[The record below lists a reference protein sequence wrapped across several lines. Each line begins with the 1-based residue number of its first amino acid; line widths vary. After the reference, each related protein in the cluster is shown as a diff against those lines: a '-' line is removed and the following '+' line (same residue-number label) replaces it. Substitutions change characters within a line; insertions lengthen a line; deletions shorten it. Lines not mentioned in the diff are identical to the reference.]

1 MTNQTTNTTNN
12 ETNEANEAMQNFS
25 KSMVSFNRRKE
36 NADKAQ
42 AKFFKDN
49 FATALTFQDYV
60 QAKNELCLKKDDNG
74 NFKLSKKGKVL
85 VDNTKLEKMLT
96 DTPFG
101 NATWILQRAFRN
113 EKGVILNTTCEETKQ
128 NMANN
133 PDCNATGWHGLE
145 QAEKAR
151 KQKIAN
157 ALKKEQEKNNPTND
171 ADNADN
177 DLSDDEAEN
186 APLAIRQT
194 IGKIT
199 ADKDYQNLNSAQ
211 ISAHMK
217 DMLKALLKDNRISKS
232 SFDAYRTELKTGTNN

>member
-1 MTNQTTNTTNN
+1 MTNQTTNTTN
-12 ETNEANEAMQNFS
+12 ETNINADFS
-25 KSMVSFNRRKE
+25 KTMVSFQKRKD

-49 FATALTFQDYV
+49 LETALTFQDYV
-60 QAKNELCLKKDDNG
+60 KAKHELCLKKDDKG
-74 NFKLSKKGKVL
+74 NLKLSKNGKPL
-85 VDNTKLEKMLT
+85 IDNKKLAEMLT

-113 EKGVILNTTCEETKQ
+113 EKSVILNTTSEQTRQ
-128 NMANN
+128 NVANN
-133 PDCNATGWHGLE
+133 PDSNATAWHGAE

-157 ALKKEQEKNNPTND
+157 ALKKEQEKNNPTNN

-177 DLSDDEAEN
+177 DLSDDDAEKT
-186 APLAIRQT
+186 PLEIRKA

-211 ISAHMK
+211 VSAHMK
-217 DMLKALLKDNRISKS
+217 DILRALLKDNGISDA
-232 SFDAYRTELKTGTNN
+232 SFNAYRTELKTGTNN

>member
-1 MTNQTTNTTNN
+1 
-12 ETNEANEAMQNFS
+12 
-25 KSMVSFNRRKE
+25 MVSFQKRKD

-49 FATALTFQDYV
+49 FETALTFQDYV
-60 QAKNELCLKKDDNG
+60 QAKNELCFKKDDKG
-74 NFKLSKKGKVL
+74 NLKLSKKGKIL

-101 NATWILQRAFRN
+101 NATWILERAFRN
-113 EKGVILNTTCEETKQ
+113 EKGVILNTTSEQTRE

-133 PDCNATGWHGLE
+133 PNSNATAWHGLE

-157 ALKKEQEKNNPTND
+157 ALKKEQKKNNPTKPTNS
-171 ADNADN
+171 DNVDN
-177 DLSDDEAEN
+177 DLSDDETEKT
-186 APLAIRQT
+186 PLKIRQI

-217 DMLKALLKDNRISKS
+217 DILKALLKDNGISDV
-232 SFDAYRTELKTGTNN
+232 SFNAYRTELKTGTNN

>member
-1 MTNQTTNTTNN
+1 MTNQTTNTTNIN
-12 ETNEANEAMQNFS
+12 AEFS
-25 KSMVSFNRRKE
+25 KTMVSFQKRKD

-60 QAKNELCLKKDDNG
+60 QAKNELCFKQDDKG
-74 NFKLSKKGKVL
+74 NFKLSKNGKPL
-85 VDNTKLEKMLT
+85 VDNKKLSEMLT

-101 NATWILQRAFRN
+101 NATWILERAFRN
-113 EKGVILNTTCEETKQ
+113 EKSVILNTTSEQTRQ

-133 PDCNATGWHGLE
+133 PDSNATAWHGLE
-145 QAEKAR
+145 QSEKKRIAKLAR
-151 KQKIAN
+151 EM
-157 ALKKEQEKNNPTND
+157 KKEDTHNTPKIEAINN
-171 ADNADN
+171 
-177 DLSDDEAEN
+177 DDDDIEN
-186 APLAIRQT
+186 TPLAIRQI

-199 ADKDYQNLNSAQ
+199 ADKNYQDLNSAQ

-217 DMLKALLKDNRISKS
+217 DILKALLKDNGISKS